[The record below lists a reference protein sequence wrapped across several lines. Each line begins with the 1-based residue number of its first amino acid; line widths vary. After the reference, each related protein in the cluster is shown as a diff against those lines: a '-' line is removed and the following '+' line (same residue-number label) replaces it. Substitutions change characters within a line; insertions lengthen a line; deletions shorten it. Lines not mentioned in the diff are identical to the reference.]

1 MVRSGAVRAP
11 GLWENTVNMKR
22 WGNRWGENAE
32 GQELFSY
39 ESLSLPELFEGE
51 TCSHLAV

>member
-1 MVRSGAVRAP
+1 MVRPTAVRAP

-22 WGNRWGENAE
+22 GQQTGRENVE

-39 ESLSLPELFEGE
+39 ESLSLPELFGGE
-51 TCSHLAV
+51 IFSHVAV